1 MNEITTVGVDLAK
14 DLIVACA
21 ADAAGRTQFYKRFG
35 LPGFAA
41 WAANLPPC
49 TIAMEAC
56 SSAHY
61 WARTLSALGH
71 QVKLLAPDL
80 VKPFRKSQA
89 AKNDRNDAQAIL
101 ITALQPDMRFVSV
114 KSLEQQSILAVHRMR
129 EGWKSER
136 TALINRVRG
145 LLAEFGFWLGRSPQ
159 TLARRL
165 PQLMQEEELPAR
177 VRALLAQAHGQ
188 LLQLEALMQQ
198 CELDI
203 QAHAR
208 HSEAAQRLSALNGIG
223 PITASAIVA
232 TVSNAADFRNGRQMA
247 AWCGLVPKQSSSGG
261 KERLGKI
268 TKRGDP
274 YLRGLLTQGARSTL
288 NAALARPLDQRSPLE
303 HWIVALRQRVGYH
316 KSLVAIANK
325 HARICWA
332 LLARAE
338 HYDPH
343 AASRH
348 VRAAA

>member
-1 MNEITTVGVDLAK
+1 
-14 DLIVACA
+14 
-21 ADAAGRTQFYKRFG
+21 
-35 LPGFAA
+35 
-41 WAANLPPC
+41 
-49 TIAMEAC
+49 
-56 SSAHY
+56 
-61 WARTLSALGH
+61 
-71 QVKLLAPDL
+71 
-80 VKPFRKSQA
+80 
-89 AKNDRNDAQAIL
+89 
-101 ITALQPDMRFVSV
+101 VSV

-145 LLAEFGFWLGRSPQ
+145 LLAEFGFWLGRSPE

-177 VRALLAQAHGQ
+177 MRALLAQAHGQ

-232 TVSNAADFRNGRQMA
+232 TVGNAADFRNGRQMA
-247 AWCGLVPKQSSSGG
+247 AWAGLVPKQSSSGG

-268 TKRGDP
+268 TKRGDT

-332 LLARAE
+332 LLVRAE
-338 HYDPH
+338 RYDPH
-343 AASRH
+343 AASRR
-348 VRAAA
+348 VRVAA

>member
-1 MNEITTVGVDLAK
+1 MNQITTVGVDLAK

-21 ADAAGRTQFYKRFG
+21 ADAAGRTQFYKQFG
-35 LPGFAA
+35 FQGFAA

-71 QVKLLAPDL
+71 NVKLLAPDL
-80 VKPFRKSQA
+80 VKPFRKSHA
-89 AKNDRNDAQAIL
+89 AKNDRNDAQAVL

-114 KSLEQQSILAVHRMR
+114 KSVEQQSILAVHRMR

-145 LLAEFGFWLGRSPQ
+145 LLAEFGIWLGRSPQ
-159 TLARRL
+159 TLTRRL
-165 PQLMQEEELPAR
+165 PQLMQEDQLPAR

-188 LLQLEALMQQ
+188 LLQLQALMQQ

-208 HSEAAQRLSALNGIG
+208 HSEAAQRLGAVNGIG
-223 PITASAIVA
+223 PITASALVA
-232 TVSNAADFRNGRQMA
+232 TVGNAADFRNGRQLA
-247 AWCGLVPKQSSSGG
+247 AWNGLVPKQSSSGG

-268 TKRGDP
+268 TKRGDT

-288 NAALARPLDQRSPLE
+288 NAALARAPDKRSQLE
-303 HWIVALRQRVGYH
+303 HWIVALRHRAGYH

-332 LLARAE
+332 LLARGE
-338 HYDPH
+338 RYDPH
-343 AASRH
+343 AAPRH
-348 VRAAA
+348 ARAAA

>member
-1 MNEITTVGVDLAK
+1 
-14 DLIVACA
+14 
-21 ADAAGRTQFYKRFG
+21 
-35 LPGFAA
+35 
-41 WAANLPPC
+41 
-49 TIAMEAC
+49 
-56 SSAHY
+56 
-61 WARTLSALGH
+61 
-71 QVKLLAPDL
+71 
-80 VKPFRKSQA
+80 
-89 AKNDRNDAQAIL
+89 
-101 ITALQPDMRFVSV
+101 VSV
-114 KSLEQQSILAVHRMR
+114 KSVEQQSILAVHRMR

-145 LLAEFGFWLGRSPQ
+145 LLAEFGFWLGRTPQ

-165 PQLMQEEELPAR
+165 PQLMQEEQLPAR

-232 TVSNAADFRNGRQMA
+232 TVGNAADFRNGRQMA
-247 AWCGLVPKQSSSGG
+247 AWSGLVPKQSSSGG

-268 TKRGDP
+268 TKRGDT

-288 NAALARPLDQRSPLE
+288 NAALARPLDKRSQLE

-332 LLARAE
+332 LLARGE
-338 HYDPH
+338 RYDPH

>member
-1 MNEITTVGVDLAK
+1 MNQITTVGVDLAK
-14 DLIVACA
+14 DLIVACV
-21 ADAAGRTQFYKRFG
+21 ADAAGRTLFYKQFSFH
-35 LPGFAA
+35 GFAA

-61 WARTLSALGH
+61 WARTLSSLGH
-71 QVKLLAPDL
+71 NAKLLAPEL

-145 LLAEFGFWLGRSPQ
+145 LLAEFGIWLGRSPQ
-159 TLARRL
+159 TLTRRL
-165 PQLMQEEELPAR
+165 PQLMQEDQLPAR

-208 HSEAAQRLSALNGIG
+208 HSEAAQRLGALNGIG

-232 TVSNAADFRNGRQMA
+232 TVGNAADFRNGRQMA
-247 AWCGLVPKQSSSGG
+247 AWNGLVPKQSSSGG
-261 KERLGKI
+261 KDRLGKI
-268 TKRGDP
+268 TKRGDT

-288 NAALARPLDQRSPLE
+288 NAALARAPDKRSHFE
-303 HWIVALRQRVGYH
+303 HWIVALRHRVGYH

-332 LLARAE
+332 LLAHQE
-338 HYDPH
+338 SYDPQ
-343 AASRH
+343 AARRF
-348 VRAAA
+348 VRAAT

>member
-1 MNEITTVGVDLAK
+1 VTK
-14 DLIVACA
+14 
-21 ADAAGRTQFYKRFG
+21 RTDEK
-35 LPGFAA
+35 
-41 WAANLPPC
+41 
-49 TIAMEAC
+49 
-56 SSAHY
+56 
-61 WARTLSALGH
+61 
-71 QVKLLAPDL
+71 
-80 VKPFRKSQA
+80 
-89 AKNDRNDAQAIL
+89 AQ
-101 ITALQPDMRFVSV
+101 
-114 KSLEQQSILAVHRMR
+114 H
-129 EGWKSER
+129 
-136 TALINRVRG
+136 INRTVSHKIPDTA
-145 LLAEFGFWLGRSPQ
+145 AEFGFWLGRSPQ

-332 LLARAE
+332 LLVRGE
-338 HYDPH
+338 RYHPH

>member
-1 MNEITTVGVDLAK
+1 
-14 DLIVACA
+14 
-21 ADAAGRTQFYKRFG
+21 
-35 LPGFAA
+35 
-41 WAANLPPC
+41 
-49 TIAMEAC
+49 MEAC

-71 QVKLLAPDL
+71 NVKLLAPDL

-101 ITALQPDMRFVSV
+101 ITALQPDMRFVAV

-159 TLARRL
+159 TLTRRL
-165 PQLMQEEELPAR
+165 PQLMQEDQLPAR
-177 VRALLAQAHGQ
+177 VRALLAQAHDQ
-188 LLQLEALMQQ
+188 LLRLEALMQQ

-203 QAHAR
+203 QTHAR
-208 HSEAAQRLSALNGIG
+208 HSEAAQRLSAVNGIG

-232 TVSNAADFRNGRQMA
+232 TVGNAADFRNGRQLA
-247 AWCGLVPKQSSSGG
+247 AWNGLVPKQSSSGG

-268 TKRGDP
+268 TKRGDT

-288 NAALARPLDQRSPLE
+288 NAALARPPDKRSTAGALDRGS
-303 HWIVALRQRVGYH
+303 
-316 KSLVAIANK
+316 
-325 HARICWA
+325 
-332 LLARAE
+332 
-338 HYDPH
+338 
-343 AASRH
+343 
-348 VRAAA
+348 AAARRLSQEPRRHR

>member
-1 MNEITTVGVDLAK
+1 
-14 DLIVACA
+14 
-21 ADAAGRTQFYKRFG
+21 
-35 LPGFAA
+35 
-41 WAANLPPC
+41 
-49 TIAMEAC
+49 MEAC

-101 ITALQPDMRFVSV
+101 ITARQPEMRFVAV

-129 EGWKSER
+129 EGWTSER

-145 LLAEFGFWLGRSPQ
+145 LLSEFGFWLGRSPQ

-203 QAHAR
+203 QA
-208 HSEAAQRLSALNGIG
+208 
-223 PITASAIVA
+223 
-232 TVSNAADFRNGRQMA
+232 
-247 AWCGLVPKQSSSGG
+247 AWCGLVPKQCSSGG

-268 TKRGDP
+268 TKRGDT

-288 NAALARPLDQRSPLE
+288 NAALVRPPDQRSPLE

-325 HARICWA
+325 HARICGA

-338 HYDPH
+338 PYDPH
-343 AASRH
+343 AALRH

>member
-1 MNEITTVGVDLAK
+1 VG
-14 DLIVACA
+14 
-21 ADAAGRTQFYKRFG
+21 
-35 LPGFAA
+35 
-41 WAANLPPC
+41 
-49 TIAMEAC
+49 
-56 SSAHY
+56 
-61 WARTLSALGH
+61 
-71 QVKLLAPDL
+71 
-80 VKPFRKSQA
+80 
-89 AKNDRNDAQAIL
+89 
-101 ITALQPDMRFVSV
+101 QP
-114 KSLEQQSILAVHRMR
+114 QR

-159 TLARRL
+159 TLTRRL
-165 PQLMQEEELPAR
+165 PQLMQEEQLPAR
-177 VRALLAQAHGQ
+177 VRALLAQAHGH
-188 LLQLEALMQQ
+188 LLQLEVLMQQ

-232 TVSNAADFRNGRQMA
+232 TVGNAADFRNGRQMA

-268 TKRGDP
+268 TKRGDT

-288 NAALARPLDQRSPLE
+288 HAALARPLEKRSRLE

-325 HARICWA
+325 HSRICWA

-338 HYDPH
+338 RYDPH
-343 AASRH
+343 AASRQ
-348 VRAAA
+348 VRKAA